1 MLIWTGGTW
10 FWLESCCD
18 DRNTFLDSAANAT
31 TLAWI
36 RIQTFMQSKGLF
48 LMNWLIDRTTEDTH
62 EALTDNT
69 DSLYQARERSRKQ
82 FALLLQ
88 AQYVGLFQPGV
99 LSAPKPLQRHIFE
112 VFFHLHFIL
121 NRCQKIKHGWN
132 SCWRK
137 TASSRLLFVLSV
149 FQLKGKKKL

>member
-1 MLIWTGGTW
+1 
-10 FWLESCCD
+10 
-18 DRNTFLDSAANAT
+18 
-31 TLAWI
+31 
-36 RIQTFMQSKGLF
+36 MQSKGLF

-99 LSAPKPLQRHIFE
+99 LSAL
-112 VFFHLHFIL
+112 
-121 NRCQKIKHGWN
+121 
-132 SCWRK
+132 
-137 TASSRLLFVLSV
+137 
-149 FQLKGKKKL
+149 